1 MNYAIFGASSGLGE
15 SISEYLPSTSDRV
28 WMLNRSRP
36 DSLDID
42 DGISREWIK
51 VDLENPSFVE
61 DVKYHLQ
68 ESEIDALIFCTGIW
82 DSDSD
87 PTKVSSSE
95 IYRIL
100 NVNTSGF
107 IASVV
112 SMYENLK
119 TAKSA
124 KVIAIGSIAGM
135 DNATGTGLGYVAS
148 KFGMRGA
155 VHSMREWLRE
165 SKIAITCVSVG
176 SMSKEDSGNGRIPHT
191 DVIKVIKNIMQLS
204 SNACAKEISLPAAV
218 DTRA

>member
-1 MNYAIFGASSGLGE
+1 MNYAIFGASSGLGQ
-15 SISEYLPSTSDRV
+15 SISESLPSIGDKV
-28 WMLNRSRP
+28 WMLNRNRP
-36 DSLDID
+36 DSLDKE
-42 DGISREWIK
+42 DGVSREWIK
-51 VDLENPSFVE
+51 VDLESPSFVE
-61 DVKYHLQ
+61 DVKFHLK
-68 ESEIDALIFCTGIW
+68 ESEIDVLIFCTGIW

-87 PTKVSSSE
+87 PAKVSSSE

-119 TAKSA
+119 MAKSA

-135 DNATGTGLGYVAS
+135 DNATGTCLGYVAS

-155 VHSMREWLRE
+155 IHSMREWLRD
-165 SKIAITCVSVG
+165 SKIGVTCLSVG

-191 DVIKVIKNIMQLS
+191 DVIKVIENIIQLS